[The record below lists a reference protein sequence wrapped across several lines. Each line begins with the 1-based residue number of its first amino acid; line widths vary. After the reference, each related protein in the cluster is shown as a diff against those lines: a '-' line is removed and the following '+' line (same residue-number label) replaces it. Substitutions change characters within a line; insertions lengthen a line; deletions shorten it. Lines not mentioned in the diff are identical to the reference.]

1 MQILQCAAFFTNTYI
16 TCYIHICIICICSYF
31 ARIKIPRIKTMHQL
45 RKQIQQHHFFTRYP
59 TCRILLPPCSTHLYI
74 CMYGYVWSTNKP
86 ASPTF
91 LLFIR
96 LPLNRLIQTAT
107 LSQLW
112 KNASKWNRIKS
123 QQNRCVYL
131 ARTTNQTNRLPAALM
146 NDCLAICMH
155 NTHTHTHIHTH
166 IHLYVEYLCT
176 CSTVALSL
184 FILPLFD
191 CDTHANATYPSSR
204 VCASLHCC

>member
-123 QQNRCVYL
+123 QQTAKPMRVPCTHNEPNEQATRRVDEW
-131 ARTTNQTNRLPAALM
+131 LPCNLYAQ
-146 NDCLAICMH
+146 
-155 NTHTHTHIHTH
+155 HTHTYPHT
-166 IHLYVEYLCT
+166 YSYT
-176 CSTVALSL
+176 
-184 FILPLFD
+184 P
-191 CDTHANATYPSSR
+191 
-204 VCASLHCC
+204 VCGISLHL

>member
-1 MQILQCAAFFTNTYI
+1 MQNTSSALQHSLIYI
-16 TCYIHICIICICSYF
+16 WLTSRPPLHFCYLYAYRSTASY
-31 ARIKIPRIKTMHQL
+31 K
-45 RKQIQQHHFFTRYP
+45 
-59 TCRILLPPCSTHLYI
+59 LPHY
-74 CMYGYVWSTNKP
+74 
-86 ASPTF
+86 
-91 LLFIR
+91 
-96 LPLNRLIQTAT
+96 LNCGKMQANETE
-107 LSQLW
+107 SSH
-112 KNASKWNRIKS
+112 SK
-123 QQNRCVYL
+123 QQNRCVFL

-155 NTHTHTHIHTH
+155 NTHAHTHIHTH

>member
-31 ARIKIPRIKTMHQL
+31 ARIKIPHIKTMHQL

-112 KNASKWNRIKS
+112 KKCKQMKQNQVTANSKTDACTLHA
-123 QQNRCVYL
+123 Q
-131 ARTTNQTNRLPAALM
+131 RTKRTG
-146 NDCLAICMH
+146 
-155 NTHTHTHIHTH
+155 
-166 IHLYVEYLCT
+166 
-176 CSTVALSL
+176 
-184 FILPLFD
+184 
-191 CDTHANATYPSSR
+191 YPPR
-204 VCASLHCC
+204 